1 VAFVTARENRTKK
14 RLIGIVMPLAQQQGG
29 AETLLMYLLRSKSKT
44 DTYVC
49 AFLEDGPLV
58 AEVRALGISASVFP
72 ATRISDPV
80 NYPLTMLRLARW
92 MRQKR
97 LAAVL
102 SWMPKAHLYAGPAAL
117 LAGVKAL
124 WFQHSIPDASRI
136 NRIITGIPSKG
147 ILCCSGAAKAAQD
160 AISPRRPSEICYP
173 GVHLPP
179 SGSIEASFARKQLD
193 LPLDAPIIGMIA
205 RLERWKGGHV
215 FLEAARI
222 LCTMRTSVQFF
233 IVGGPHPR
241 DPGYAEELQ
250 VLAAQP
256 SLRSCFRFV
265 GQIPA
270 SEVFLWQAAADV
282 IVHPVT
288 GEEPFG
294 MAIVEAMGMGKVV
307 VASDAGGPREIIR
320 SGVDG
325 FLVPRGDPNA
335 LAIVTGRLLDFP
347 EERKFVEHQA
357 LQRAHHFSIEAFVK
371 RVQELVEIFLQTS

>member
-1 VAFVTARENRTKK
+1 
-14 RLIGIVMPLAQQQGG
+14 
-29 AETLLMYLLRSKSKT
+29 MYLLRSESKT
-44 DTYVC
+44 NTYIC

-58 AEVRALGISASVFP
+58 AEVQALGISTSIFP

-80 NYPLTMLRLARW
+80 NFLLTMHRLARW
-92 MRQKR
+92 MKQNRF
-97 LAAVL
+97 AAVL
-102 SWMPKAHLYAGPAAL
+102 SWMPKAHLYAGPAAF

-173 GVHLPP
+173 GVQLSP
-179 SGSIEASFARKQLD
+179 SGSIEASFVRKQLD
-193 LPLDAPIIGMIA
+193 LPLDTPIVGMIA
-205 RLERWKGGHV
+205 RLERWKGAHV
-215 FLEAARI
+215 FLEAAQI
-222 LCTMRTSVQFF
+222 LCATRASIEFF

-241 DPGYAEELQ
+241 DPGYAEELH

-256 SLRSCFRFV
+256 GLRNCFRFV
-265 GQIPA
+265 GQISA
-270 SEVFLWQAAADV
+270 SEVSLWQAAADV

-294 MAIVEAMGMGKVV
+294 MAIVEAMGAGRVV

-325 FLVPRGDPNA
+325 FLVPRGDPSA
-335 LAIVTGRLLDFP
+335 LAAVAGRLLDFP
-347 EERKFVEHQA
+347 EERKFIEHQA
-357 LQRAHHFSIEAFVK
+357 QQRAHHFSIDVFVK
-371 RVQELVEIFLQTS
+371 RSQELIEIFIQT